1 MNIEN
6 KKSTAYRHRES
17 RFKAL
22 FPRRLNKVSST
33 IRSLKKLSNKT
44 NYVYDQ
50 VEIYNGLS
58 SLILEINNLA
68 TAFGLDSSEVDSDD
82 SLYSEIQNIKE
93 ELTSLKIK
101 LKRQEWNRR

>member
-22 FPRRLNKVSST
+22 FPRRLDKVSST

-58 SLILEINNLA
+58 SLILEINDLA
-68 TAFGLDSSEVDSDD
+68 TAFGLDSSEMNSDD
-82 SLYSEIQNIKE
+82 SLYSEIQDIKA